1 MSRSKYTNRR
11 IFFYF
16 LFGASTLLLLIVLF
30 KIQILDQSYKLSANN
45 NVIKAVT
52 VYPERGYIYDR
63 NGEILVSNQRAY
75 DLMVTPRQ
83 VKKIDTLNL
92 CEIIGVDKTY
102 FKKQLTRAQK
112 YSNHRAS
119 IFLKEISKQT
129 AAKLQEKLYEFPG
142 FYLQERTMRE
152 YPHSSAAHL
161 LGYVSQVPDYVLK
174 KNKDYKKNDNYGMT
188 GVENSYENAL
198 RGTKGVQY
206 LIRDVYNRSKGSFK
220 EGQYDSTAVNGKDIE
235 LSIDIELQKYAE
247 ELMKGKKGSIVALEP
262 SSGEILS
269 LVSSPNYDPNLLVGR
284 SRSPNFNRMYKDE
297 NMPLFDRSLLAEY
310 PPGSTFKLLNALV
323 GLQEDVIYS
332 GTKFSCKE
340 GWRFSDKLKIG
351 CHPHASPLNL
361 TESIAQ
367 SCNAYY
373 CKTFRR
379 IIEKYPNTEV
389 GYSRWRD
396 HILSFGLGDFLNN
409 DLYTGRKGRVPDVA
423 FYDHQYG
430 KRRWK
435 APTVISLSIGQD
447 ALVVSPIQM
456 ANMCA
461 AIANQGHYYTPHIVR
476 KIGGE
481 TLSDSTYTFPKYT
494 SVDKKHFK
502 TVIRGME
509 KTYTSKYGTAR
520 NARIKGIEICGKTG
534 TAENPHGDDHSI
546 FIAFA
551 PKNNPQIAIAVYVEN
566 AGWGSTWAAPIAGLV
581 IEKYLTKQTNNPKL
595 ENFILHGNLIS
606 KDDEKQ

>member
-1 MSRSKYTNRR
+1 MSRSKFSNRR
-11 IFFYF
+11 VFFYF
-16 LFGASTLLLLIVLF
+16 LFGASTLLLLIILF
-30 KIQILDQSYKLSANN
+30 RIQLLDESYKLSANN
-45 NVIKAVT
+45 NVIKAAT

-63 NGEILVSNQRAY
+63 NGELLVSNQRAY

-83 VKKIDTLNL
+83 VKTIDTLNF
-92 CEIIGVDKTY
+92 CNIIGIEKPFFDKR
-102 FKKQLTRAQK
+102 LSRAK
-112 YSNHRAS
+112 NYSIHRTS

-129 AAKLQEKLYEFPG
+129 AAHLQEKLYEFPG
-142 FYLQERTMRE
+142 FFLQERMMRE
-152 YPHSSAAHL
+152 YPHKSAAHL
-161 LGYVSQVPDYVLK
+161 LGYVSQVPDYILK
-174 KNKDYKKNDNYGMT
+174 KNTHYKKNDNYGMT
-188 GVENSYENAL
+188 GVENSYEKEL
-198 RGTKGVQY
+198 RGTKGVEY
-206 LIRDVYNRSKGSFK
+206 LIRDVYNRTKGSFQN
-220 EGQYDSTAVNGKDIE
+220 GAYDSLATNGRDIE

-247 ELMKGKKGSIVALEP
+247 QLMKGKKGSVVALEP
-262 SSGEILS
+262 STGEILS
-269 LVSSPNYDPNLLVGR
+269 LVSSPYYDPNLLVGR

-332 GTKFSCKE
+332 GTKFSCE
-340 GWRFSDKLKIG
+340 QGWRFSAKLKIG

-373 CKTFRR
+373 CYTFRR

-389 GYSRWRD
+389 GYDKWRD
-396 HILSFGLGDFLNN
+396 HILSFGLGNFLNN
-409 DLYTGRKGRVPDVA
+409 DLYTGRKGRVPDLN
-423 FYDHQYG
+423 FYNKQYG

-461 AIANQGHYYTPHIVR
+461 AIANEGHYFTPHIIR
-476 KIGGE
+476 KIGDE
-481 TLSDSTYTFPKYT
+481 VLTDSTYTIPKYT
-494 SVDKKHFK
+494 SIDKKHFK
-502 TVIRGME
+502 TVIHGME

-520 NARIKGIEICGKTG
+520 RAQIKDIEICGKTG

-581 IEKYLTKQTNNPKL
+581 IEKYLTNQISNTKL
-595 ENFILHGNLIS
+595 ENFILSGNLIS
-606 KDDEKQ
+606 EKNEK